1 MEYYI
6 GFYIPDYFLLLF
18 TICLLVSVPVLCFFA
33 KRHPN
38 PHFRPRKVEVL
49 MVALFL
55 LLASGTA
62 SWVTSK
68 MLHSHI
74 DPAKMAE
81 QVNESQEQAF
91 RGSILGGNG
100 SVENNQAQSS
110 GGGNANLPEN
120 VPREFREVV
129 NEQ

>member
-1 MEYYI
+1 
-6 GFYIPDYFLLLF
+6 
-18 TICLLVSVPVLCFFA
+18 
-33 KRHPN
+33 
-38 PHFRPRKVEVL
+38 

-62 SWVTSK
+62 SWVASK

-81 QVNESQEQAF
+81 QVNDSQKQAF
-91 RGSILGGNG
+91 RERIPGNNG
-100 SVENNQAQSS
+100 SVESNQAQLS
-110 GGGNANLPEN
+110 GGGNANLPEH
-120 VPREFREVV
+120 VPREFREAV